1 MQNTQKELIEQI
13 KKELQ
18 KWDKKKE
25 AYYKCTKKE
34 MKNFLA
40 DIKRGHYTHMLQG
53 TYYYSLP
60 SLIAWHKLRLKRQA
74 RSLPMSAITVEN

>member
-25 AYYKCTKKE
+25 AYYKCTKK
-34 MKNFLA
+34 K
-40 DIKRGHYTHMLQG
+40 
-53 TYYYSLP
+53 
-60 SLIAWHKLRLKRQA
+60 
-74 RSLPMSAITVEN
+74 